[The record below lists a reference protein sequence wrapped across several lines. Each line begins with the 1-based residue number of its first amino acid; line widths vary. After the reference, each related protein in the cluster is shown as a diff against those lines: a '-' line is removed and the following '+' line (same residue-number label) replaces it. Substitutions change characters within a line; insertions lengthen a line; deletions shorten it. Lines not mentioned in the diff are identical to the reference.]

1 MLVLLDIYLLIEG
14 KQKYVQVSSVS
25 ASKYDGAET
34 EISWKKET
42 KTNNLGNPHTSR
54 QRNDFDMDSDFVLNL
69 TCLKIFYPFHNVTF
83 GSG

>member
-34 EISWKKET
+34 EISSKKET
-42 KTNNLGNPHTSR
+42 ETNNLGTR
-54 QRNDFDMDSDFVLNL
+54 TLFDSATTLIRSDFVLNL